1 MLHPD
6 SHNMF
11 ENGSFL
17 RRRRRFK
24 QESGANSHHRT
35 QQGLTRS
42 TKGTRNSP
50 NTINPANQTDSRPN
64 GTKTSRSRTQLEK
77 DSPSDELELPKKVHI
92 PLSFIQFDHP
102 SSSSVLR
109 NMPVIIPQQKSS
121 QLKPVNQVIIHPP
134 TLVHHLHQCVYQVL
148 IYSIPWLQ
156 QECTILQLVQ
166 PNRIFLIIPMLNI
179 FIHLQ
184 MIIIPLYRIII
195 GHIQLHRISQ
205 ELHDSTWAIRPHRQY
220 QIRVHPQPNRI
231 YRIIQ
236 PMDLML
242 KCRKWWE
249 ITQPIMNSILN
260 TMPNTVKFRFFF
272 F

>member
-24 QESGANSHHRT
+24 QESGNNSHHRN
-35 QQGLTRS
+35 QQGSARS

-50 NTINPANQTDSRPN
+50 NTISPVNQTDPRPN

-77 DSPSDELELPKKVHI
+77 DSPSDELELPRKVHI
-92 PLSFIQFDHP
+92 QFNHHHHHRSF
-102 SSSSVLR
+102 SVLR
-109 NMPVIIPQQKSS
+109 NMPVIIPQRKSN

-134 TLVHHLHQCVYQVL
+134 TLVHHLHQCAYQVL
-148 IYSIPWLQ
+148 ISSIPWLQ
-156 QECTILQLVQ
+156 QESTILQLVQ

-184 MIIIPLYRIII
+184 MIITHPYRIII
-195 GHIQLHRISQ
+195 GHIQLHRIFQ
-205 ELHDSTWAIRPHRQY
+205 EQHDSIWSIRPHHQY
-220 QIRVHPQPNRI
+220 QIRVHYQQNRI

-236 PMDLML
+236 PMAPML

-249 ITQPIMNSILN
+249 IIHPIMNSILN